1 MPEIILAVKLAA
13 YVCVVGLTL
22 KYAHRL
28 CCCANS
34 RIASSAVST
43 SARSLLASL
52 AAVIPLAITGTTTV
66 LFAAVVDGDPLPI
79 LGLTYDSASMP
90 FVGYGAGL
98 GFACVMLMFACG
110 ILGGFIR
117 VKPAANPEQR
127 DEHLPQFFGGLS
139 DYFSGAILEEVVTRG
154 YVYYLLWKA
163 FGGMPAIVISSLL
176 FSLVHLIR
184 PNRIPLMFTLNAFI
198 FGLLTGACRYC
209 TGQLWLPM
217 GLHFGWNV
225 TAGPLLGLPYSGI
238 SYDRGFVKSDV
249 SGPEWFTGGFYSPD
263 AGVLGTFALL
273 VAAVGLRL
281 IAPII

>member
-1 MPEIILAVKLAA
+1 MPLLTMGVTLAA
-13 YVCVVGLTL
+13 YIAAIGLTL

-28 CCCANS
+28 CLRANGGVSS
-34 RIASSAVST
+34 RAYSPGV
-43 SARSLLASL
+43 RSLIAAL
-52 AAVIPLAITGTTTV
+52 AAVIPLVLTSAVTF
-66 LFAAVVDGDPLPI
+66 LFAWLVDGNPLPV
-79 LGLTYDSASMP
+79 LGLTYDSRSIP

-98 GFACVMLMFACG
+98 GFACVMLMFMCG
-110 ILGGFIR
+110 LLGGFIK
-117 VKPAANPEQR
+117 VKPAAEPHEL
-127 DEHLPQFFGGLS
+127 DEHLPMFWGGLS
-139 DYFSGAILEEVVTRG
+139 DYFNGAILEEIVTRG
-154 YVYYLLWKA
+154 YVYYLLCSV
-163 FGGMPAIVISSLL
+163 FGGVAAIIGSALI

-184 PNRIPLMFTLNAFI
+184 PNRIPLIFTLNAFI

-209 TGQLWLPM
+209 TGQLWLPI

-225 TAGPLLGLPYSGI
+225 TAGPFLGLPYSGM

-281 IAPII
+281 IAPVI